1 MNVPE
6 ATPPVALPLSLTKH
20 IFMKLHLPK
29 GLRTALLACFA
40 AFAGVG
46 TTITT
51 ATITGGVFAV
61 SIAGQAMAEDKTI
74 TESME
79 INADNV
85 GDYRDGSV
93 DDAHNLS
100 ITGEGTVVKVTVG
113 GSSGFVDGNVTVG
126 SKATLQLSVTDAL
139 GYSGDVWGGDY
150 TNSLLL
156 EDSATLYVD
165 GVTTLSTAI
174 NLSGNNTIA
183 YTENAAS
190 DARLD
195 GFGGKITATGT
206 NNIISSG
213 IGFRQAFEIEV
224 TNAAD
229 TLVLAGRL
237 TNSASTDYAQSFT
250 KSGAGKLIF
259 DSTTTGKT
267 QDLAYGMTVSA
278 GEVVNNTALSIGGT
292 LTIAAGSTFTLGA
305 DVELTGLVF
314 SDGSLPGGLVNEGTL
329 AFTNGATL
337 TLSQDVIEAILDNGG
352 SLGAYTGT
360 VQLAG
365 LEGKQSYTTD
375 NGVITLYSGIS
386 ELIWNG
392 GDGTWSTGG
401 TGWNTGSVTDG
412 SQVFSDTD
420 SVTFNTTANVTLG
433 TDISA
438 SKMTVAQGATVTL
451 SGAYGLSVKDLVVD
465 GTLSQTEGTFSLG
478 DGGTIMVA
486 EGQSFSFMVPAG
498 TAQNSDN
505 SQKYGYWD
513 TSAAVWRILSSG
525 KDADGNI
532 SKGTVILNGSSGYD
546 AGAGSSREVFG
557 NYLVT
562 GSFHSSNGG
571 QSFNM
576 TIGAGSGLRVLGNAE
591 FENSQYIAVSGEG
604 SVFSVGGT
612 LILGH
617 NSGGDAYPAH
627 LEIGSGAVVT
637 LGNIQFRNSS
647 DNTYVKLDGGR
658 LNLGSG
664 AFTYK
669 AEDAKHLKLISGT
682 LGTTADTL
690 SCNHALSLDGA
701 LTIDTTKQNYDATTG
716 LTTAG
721 TTGATVSLGGVVT
734 GAAGSQL
741 TLTGLGTLEIAA
753 DGTLALT
760 QAIQVGAGTA
770 FTMQAGA
777 TLDLSNWTAL
787 TDAEGNISY
796 SILAAAE
803 DGANVDLSSLTGIKV
818 TGVETHGGSWKF
830 NTDGTISLL
839 AADGVTWTKGDLV
852 WKDGAAFDNGTAYK
866 DGVVVMFTGD
876 AAVEGADAA
885 TVTLEGNVAPAGLE
899 VTSDA
904 VVSISNA
911 ESATYSIKTTYLD
924 NAGELTLNA
933 ATEVGTLTNEGTLK
947 ATAGLTVTESL
958 TNTGSLTSDSGDFN
972 MTGDLTNEGT
982 LTTGGA
988 IAAGSLSN
996 TNTLTAGGAIT
1007 VDSLSNTNALTAG
1020 GAITVSGAATNS
1032 GTLTANGG
1040 ISITGAFTNTGTLEI
1055 GANSSVGSYTTDSTG
1070 TILVKDGQSLTIGST
1085 EGYYYKNDAN
1095 GNLLKLLTWADASQE
1110 GYDGSVVLNGN
1121 VACTGPLGD
1130 SPVVKGNY
1138 VVNGELSINA
1148 WSDRKFTVDSVG
1160 SLTVNGTLE
1169 MLSQQS
1175 LTVNGDVK
1183 ADTILIGHS
1192 STAGDYRGSLYL
1204 NEGGSIEAGIINLQ
1218 HVNDNDSVVS
1228 TFEMT
1233 GGTLKLTDS
1242 IVVGDPQS
1250 VVKLTA
1256 GTLQGTWKTDAAVT
1270 VGSVTVDEGA
1280 AVTLNGAVTTT
1291 DTSSLKI
1298 ADNGAL
1304 TLAGTGAVSFAGGLE
1319 TGAGSSLSVAGAL
1332 TLGGSVKLGSAI
1344 ETLAGGSLDLAD
1356 GTVLDLSGLTAVGT
1370 TYTLLTGAGNLDLS
1384 SLADRELQIIG
1395 SEGEGQLTWTFNTDG
1410 TISYTSAAMVTWS
1423 GGNMTW
1429 TAASTFDGGA
1439 AYDADSYITFA
1450 GGEAPA
1456 AVVTLGENISTGTVV
1471 VAVGADVTML
1481 SAEGDTVNKLTATKG
1496 LKVGGTL
1503 TIQDDVL
1510 SADTKVTSTGDAA
1523 SFVIDGVAVDY
1534 TGQLENYNGGVTVQ
1548 GAEGQL
1554 SLSAARDFASLTV
1567 KDGATLNLTTKDAT
1581 HNDAKTISLSGGSV
1595 VMNENRLNGT
1605 LQLGAA
1611 DSSNS
1616 LSAVGGAAVYANISG
1631 EGNMQL
1637 GKDGGSE
1644 FTYYGAMDFS
1654 GKLTFAGTQN
1664 LNIGVSY
1671 WGSAASI
1678 RNLGDVVIDGA
1689 TVSVDTNS
1697 GQATVSTI
1705 ANTGNI
1711 EIKSGSLTLNERAA
1725 IDLSG
1730 ADAGKGVLL
1739 LTGGTMTVKNS
1750 DSAFTLKGLT
1760 VGDGVLNLGRAIGGG
1775 ADFALNITGNG
1786 TINIAATDLANW
1798 TPITPIDTTANGL
1811 RSASYALVT
1820 GLSGASTLSEG
1831 ASVQVDGVTALLK
1844 LNDAG
1849 DAIVFDLFD
1858 GVYYVTTGVVD
1869 YADVAAEAGATSVAL
1884 NGGTLALEATDVV
1897 ALPLNVVEN
1906 SQLSLAANT
1915 TLSATGVS
1923 IAEGKTLS
1931 LDGAGT
1937 YTVTAASQ
1945 LTGLSAAGAGW
1956 AGTLVLDGSNGV
1968 IENGYDLS
1976 VLGNAASTV
1985 AFQGAKGYIVAQGA
1999 TQTTYAANIVLTN
2012 TATASALELVN
2023 GYTGADTCFTGTVSG
2038 SGDIVRTAAAGGAHQ
2053 FTFAGD
2059 VSGWTG
2065 SFKLSGESG
2074 DTTVVFNKDAS
2085 VINANLANDSTSG
2098 VLSVAVHNDAAV
2110 TVAGVISG
2118 TNTHVN
2124 YSGTG
2129 TKTVSGENSYAGS
2142 TVIQAGTVIATNNK
2156 ALGSST
2162 ISVWNGSTLQLESAV
2177 TELAGTVAV
2186 EDGAELYLN
2195 GSKLTGTT
2203 SISNY
2208 GTVRM
2213 GDGASIAGL
2222 TSGKLVVD
2230 TDAKAASTA
2239 DMMLLSLNN
2248 AGTLDLGDNNLEL
2261 SSATTAG
2268 GNVIANTVSTV
2279 GASTFGTL
2287 SAKTL
2292 QLGGT
2297 LTATELGSD
2306 LTRIELSQPLSA
2318 AAGTP
2323 AVLDVGSYAGESL
2336 TFALT
2341 SDLLP
2346 AAVLNANDA
2355 PTYTLLLE
2363 ADSALAANLKLYLD
2377 VTVVDEVQ
2385 GKALSESF
2393 QDGVTLYT
2401 LIAQGN
2407 TIVLEAKFN
2416 GTVWNPAGNSGVW
2429 SQDSSDEF
2437 GGDATTSMPV
2447 DANIAFSGDG
2457 TDATGAG
2464 TVTVSGL
2471 VQSASITVD
2480 ADGKSYTFTGDDA
2493 GDIIDTNSLALVAG
2507 NVTLQGVA
2515 VGSADDGDDTTTE
2528 AGPLSSVEIGSATK
2542 AATLTVGE
2550 GASLYTEALTV
2561 NSANGLTIAQGA
2573 QVDVSGALVFADKT
2587 ETFTNAGELSMG
2599 ADSDLG
2605 TVENTGAITVTGS
2618 GASIDELTAGGK
2630 LELTEGAGLTVD
2642 TISAASIASVKL
2654 DNGATL
2660 EITDSS
2666 TTPLVIES
2674 LEGKDEVETFIPGE
2688 NGMPDMGMIKPSS
2701 RIESA
2706 RALELASKTTMGGY
2720 VKTPSLSL
2728 QAGAAGST
2736 FSEVDSSV
2744 LTLVVH
2750 DGQSNILS
2758 STSPLLTANTLT
2770 ALESGPIALTL
2781 TGLDATTV
2789 GDFGYGDS
2797 GSTDYIILSTGS
2809 AIALSDFTVTGT
2821 DGVLFEDLLQDF
2833 ALAENKAYATLDV
2846 RSIDGGATY
2855 QLVLSVTKDDPRA
2868 WDSSNP
2874 DWAGNEDNNNANPGT
2889 NLSGNVLDLTQIPGT
2904 YHDLDTVDVAYIT
2917 NSAVIDLTNET
2928 REETDTDGLLINHLT
2943 GTGDLEKDKDNSLTL
2958 KGDKDDLATLS
2969 NMTDKE
2975 SGLGSSSFGGKLII
2989 DGMQVKVEGDGNTSL
3004 SVGTTELTG
3013 ADAVLSVGDKADY
3026 RTDILT
3032 NTEAGMGTIAG
3043 TVTVTGATGGKYDGK
3058 YGSNAGVT
3066 LAANAVQ
3073 QLTIGGESNSENLAL
3088 SAGAGSELTLVYTEG
3103 GATVKSLNTQGAS
3116 VILDNAGVNTL
3127 KVDEPSMMVGGDLGF
3142 TVDAAGISKGNAVT
3156 VTEGLNIIGTTLW
3169 VSQEGGVRSASF
3181 DVTKGTKG
3189 LTLFTLTDGVASDV
3203 TVRLDETDPFFERYF
3218 KNVRVENGVVKADLI
3233 TDHYSRR
3240 LALTEN
3246 GTTGM
3251 KMLDLA
3257 ALQLN
3262 PQDGDLG
3269 KVMQALDEFMAG
3281 RGDAAEAD
3289 KLAAAVSGAGVA
3301 SLGLAISG
3309 DVERQ
3314 LKAIRNRT
3322 TTMGVDPA
3330 VVNEEMPYFNA
3341 WINAEG
3347 DYRSLDNDRTL
3358 AGYTLNSWGGTVG
3371 FDMDVNPSLTWGLAL
3386 TAMYGDFES
3395 NAADMVE
3402 GDVQNYYVSAFARA
3416 MSGAWV
3422 HTFVGTLGMNWSD
3435 ISRTVSHSA
3444 GSYTAE
3450 GDTTGMSLGFLY
3462 EVGRTFALNEEASV
3476 CWQPVFNVSYR
3487 HIEVDGYSE
3496 SGSDAAL
3503 NVGDQSLDTVTFG
3516 LGARLQAVVGES
3528 IYNRTSIFEGRALIK
3543 FDAGDRSSEMDTALL
3558 NAPVARGT
3566 VKSAELDAFGLEL
3579 GAGLTVP
3586 VGFDAGSIFVDGSLE
3601 FRGTYTN
3608 FNATMGY
3615 RVNF

>member
-1 MNVPE
+1 
-6 ATPPVALPLSLTKH
+6 
-20 IFMKLHLPK
+20 MKLHLPK
-29 GLRTALLACFA
+29 GLRTAILACFA

-46 TTITT
+46 TTIAT
-51 ATITGGVFAV
+51 ATVAGGVFAV
-61 SIAGQAMAEDKTI
+61 TMAGQAMAEDKVI
-74 TESME
+74 TSSLE
-79 INADNV
+79 INADNL
-85 GDYRDGSV
+85 GDYYSA
-93 DDAHNLS
+93 DASHNLS
-100 ITGEGTVVKVTVG
+100 ITGEGTVVKVAAQPQNWNPGSAGFVGGAVTVG
-113 GSSGFVDGNVTVG
+113 GGA
-126 SKATLQLSVTDAL
+126 KLQLSVSNGL
-139 GYSGDVWGGDY
+139 GYSGGWGDNY
-150 TNSLLL
+150 TDSVLL
-156 EDSATLYVD
+156 EDGAELIVD
-165 GVTTLSTAI
+165 APTTLATNI
-174 NLSGNNTIA
+174 TLSGNGTISSS
-183 YTENAAS
+183 E
-190 DARLD
+190 DAEEGARMD

-206 NNIISSG
+206 NNVISAT
-213 IGFRQAFEIEV
+213 IGFRKAFEIEV
-224 TNAAD
+224 TGESD
-229 TLVLAGRL
+229 LLTLAGQCYD
-237 TNSASTDYAQSFT
+237 APSTDHSEAFT
-250 KSGAGKLIF
+250 KVGAGTLIF
-259 DSTTTGKT
+259 DSTSTGKT
-267 QDLAYGMTVSA
+267 QIVAHGMTVSA
-278 GEVVNNTALSIGGT
+278 GKVVNNTALTIGGT
-292 LTIAAGSTFTLGA
+292 LNIADGATFTLGA
-305 DVELTGLVF
+305 NLSLTGNGF
-314 SDGSLPGGLVNEGTL
+314 TNAGTL

-337 TLSQDVIEAILDNGG
+337 TLSQDVIHAVLENGG

-360 VQLAG
+360 VSLAG
-365 LEGKQSYTTD
+365 LEGKQSYSTED
-375 NGVITLYSGIS
+375 GVITLSSGIVS
-386 ELIWNG
+386 LTWNG
-392 GDGTWSTGG
+392 GDTAWTTGG
-401 TGWNTGSVTDG
+401 TGWNSGGVTDG
-412 SQVFSDTD
+412 TASFANDD
-420 SVTFNTTANVTLG
+420 IVTFASTASVALG
-433 TDISA
+433 SDVSPG
-438 SKMTVAQGATVTL
+438 SMTVAAGADLTLTGAHRLTVDELTVEGTLTKTEGTFSLSAGGTLTVKENTTLNSYELTALNTEARTIAVATGKTLTINGVENGGNSGYGDTGSQYWWGLLTAGTTNAGADNGLIVIGQSIQTSNNNYNGVTNHTIAGRYEVKGNMYLNAWGNAVSAAIAENASLHVTGDMHLFNQHTLGIAGDLQVDGKFELGKDGTGYYNKVNLTGGTTVLGGGMNIKNTTATVTL
-451 SGAYGLSVKDLVVD
+451 SGAKLL
-465 GTLSQTEGTFSLG
+465 LG
-478 DGGTIMVA
+478 
-486 EGQSFSFMVPAG
+486 
-498 TAQNSDN
+498 
-505 SQKYGYWD
+505 
-513 TSAAVWRILSSG
+513 
-525 KDADGNI
+525 GNI
-532 SKGTVILNGSSGYD
+532 TTESSPVY
-546 AGAGSSREVFG
+546 
-557 NYLVT
+557 
-562 GSFHSSNGG
+562 
-571 QSFNM
+571 
-576 TIGAGSGLRVLGNAE
+576 
-591 FENSQYIAVSGEG
+591 
-604 SVFSVGGT
+604 
-612 LILGH
+612 
-617 NSGGDAYPAH
+617 
-627 LEIGSGAVVT
+627 EI
-637 LGNIQFRNSS
+637 
-647 DNTYVKLDGGR
+647 
-658 LNLGSG
+658 NL
-664 AFTYK
+664 T
-669 AEDAKHLKLISGT
+669 SGT
-682 LGTTADTL
+682 LGATADWSTDL
-690 SCNHALSLDGA
+690 ALSNVGTV
-701 LTIDTTKQNYDATTG
+701 TINTTKQVQDATTG
-716 LTTAG
+716 VWADATG
-721 TTGATVSLGGVVT
+721 ESTGATIG
-734 GAAGSQL
+734 
-741 TLTGLGTLEIAA
+741 LTGG
-753 DGTLALT
+753 LT
-760 QAIQVGAGTA
+760 MTEGGK
-770 FTMQAGA
+770 
-777 TLDLSNWTAL
+777 L
-787 TDAEGNISY
+787 T
-796 SILAAAE
+796 
-803 DGANVDLSSLTGIKV
+803 
-818 TGVETHGGSWKF
+818 
-830 NTDGTISLL
+830 
-839 AADGVTWTKGDLV
+839 
-852 WKDGAAFDNGTAYK
+852 
-866 DGVVVMFTGD
+866 
-876 AAVEGADAA
+876 VEG
-885 TVTLEGNVAPAGLE
+885 
-899 VTSDA
+899 
-904 VVSISNA
+904 
-911 ESATYSIKTTYLD
+911 
-924 NAGELTLNA
+924 
-933 ATEVGTLTNEGTLK
+933 
-947 ATAGLTVTESL
+947 
-958 TNTGSLTSDSGDFN
+958 SG
-972 MTGDLTNEGT
+972 
-982 LTTGGA
+982 
-988 IAAGSLSN
+988 I
-996 TNTLTAGGAIT
+996 
-1007 VDSLSNTNALTAG
+1007 
-1020 GAITVSGAATNS
+1020 
-1032 GTLTANGG
+1032 
-1040 ISITGAFTNTGTLEI
+1040 
-1055 GANSSVGSYTTDSTG
+1055 
-1070 TILVKDGQSLTIGST
+1070 
-1085 EGYYYKNDAN
+1085 
-1095 GNLLKLLTWADASQE
+1095 
-1110 GYDGSVVLNGN
+1110 
-1121 VACTGPLGD
+1121 
-1130 SPVVKGNY
+1130 
-1138 VVNGELSINA
+1138 
-1148 WSDRKFTVDSVG
+1148 
-1160 SLTVNGTLE
+1160 
-1169 MLSQQS
+1169 
-1175 LTVNGDVK
+1175 
-1183 ADTILIGHS
+1183 
-1192 STAGDYRGSLYL
+1192 
-1204 NEGGSIEAGIINLQ
+1204 
-1218 HVNDNDSVVS
+1218 
-1228 TFEMT
+1228 
-1233 GGTLKLTDS
+1233 
-1242 IVVGDPQS
+1242 
-1250 VVKLTA
+1250 
-1256 GTLQGTWKTDAAVT
+1256 
-1270 VGSVTVDEGA
+1270 
-1280 AVTLNGAVTTT
+1280 
-1291 DTSSLKI
+1291 
-1298 ADNGAL
+1298 
-1304 TLAGTGAVSFAGGLE
+1304 
-1319 TGAGSSLSVAGAL
+1319 L
-1332 TLGGSVKLGSAI
+1332 TLGGTVKLADAI
-1344 ETLAGGSLDLAD
+1344 ALGADATLTIAEH
-1356 GTVLDLSGLTAVGT
+1356 TTLDLSGLTAAGS
-1370 TYTLLTGAGNLDLS
+1370 TYTLLTGEGSNLDLS
-1384 SLADRELQIIG
+1384 YLSTLAGLQITG
-1395 SEGEGQLTWTFNTDG
+1395 AEAAGNLNWSFNADG
-1410 TISYTSAAMVTWS
+1410 TISYTLGEASIWA
-1423 GGNMTW
+1423 GGDMTW
-1429 TAASTFDGGA
+1429 TATAWTPTTGDPT
-1439 AYDADSYITFA
+1439 AYNQGSYVEFSGSET
-1450 GGEAPA
+1450 PVTS
-1456 AVVTLGENISTGTVV
+1456 VVTLGENVTASTVV
-1471 VAVGADVTML
+1471 IEKGAVVTLQSAADT
-1481 SAEGDTVNKLTATKG
+1481 TNKLTVTSSIELAGELVLKG
-1496 LKVGGTL
+1496 DALDVSAGTPELKVTGENASLVLDGVTINDYASLATGYTGALTLANVDAITMSKDSVSALSSLTLREGSQVSINGDGATPTIKLKGGHLKLSAWHMFDGTIELVGDTAEENVGTVTAEALSGVRNGITGTGSLTLTGGSDSSGLRLQNSLTFVGDLTLKATSDSQKNIRMQDNGSIANTGHVTVDGANVTIASGSSLANINGNLFVKSGMIQLDSGSSLTTGKLEVSGGTFYAGSGITTLTVTGVNQSGGTVNLDSALTLSGESAAVSLTGGIFATSVAQTLSGPLTLGAVTFGDGQEANRGAVTLGVADGNIVITGVATNMNALTLHGNFSISADVLATLEVDGGVYSFIKGEAGSMLTLDSNATIAVEGYETPVAVEVDANGNATFFLAAPVTWSGGALQWSSMTTFDDGVSFSSDSMIVFKGGETPVVSDVTLMETIEVSKLTIAYGAEVTMVSAQSETPIQLTAQGGVVLGGTL

-1510 SADTKVTSTGDAA
+1510 SADTKVTAMGDAA

-1534 TGQLENYNGGVTVQ
+1534 TGQLENYQGGVTVQ

-1581 HNDAKTISLSGGSV
+1581 HNEGKTISLSGGSV

-1671 WGSAASI
+1671 WGTAASI

-1775 ADFALNITGNG
+1775 TDFALNITGNG

-1798 TPITPIDTTANGL
+1798 TPINPIDTTANGL

-1915 TLSATGVS
+1915 MLSATKVS
-1923 IAEGKTLS
+1923 IAAGKTLS
-1931 LDGAGT
+1931 LEGAGT

-1956 AGTLVLDGSNGV
+1956 AGTLVLDGSTGV
-1968 IENGYDLS
+1968 VENGYDLG

-1985 AFQGAKGYIVAQGA
+1985 AFQGAKGYIVAQSWE
-1999 TQTTYAANIVLTN
+1999 TTSYAAKIVLTN
-2012 TATASALELVN
+2012 TATASALELVY
-2023 GYTGADTCFTGTVSG
+2023 GYTDAVTCFTGTVSG
-2038 SGDIVRTAAAGGAHQ
+2038 SGDIVRTAEAGAAHN

-2065 SFKLSGESG
+2065 SFKLSGKSG
-2074 DTTVVFNKDAS
+2074 DTTVGFSDGAS
-2085 VINANLANDSTSG
+2085 QINVNLANDSTGG

-2124 YSGTG
+2124 FSGTG

-2306 LTRIELSQPLSA
+2306 LTRIELSQPLSTA
-2318 AAGTP
+2318 AATP

-2688 NGMPDMGMIKPSS
+2688 NGMPDMGMITPSS

-2809 AIALSDFTVTGT
+2809 AITLSDFTVTGT

-3169 VSQEGGVRSASF
+3169 VSQEGGVSSASF

-3203 TVRLDETDPFFERYF
+3203 TVRLDETDPFFKRYF

-3503 NVGDQSLDTVTFG
+3503 SVGDQSLDTVTFG

-3558 NAPVARGT
+3558 NAPVACGT